1 VREGGGAPRAV
12 VVTVGDELLL
22 GRTVDGNAAW
32 LGRELSDLGIPVL
45 RRTTV
50 GDEDGAIQRAVTD
63 ALGSADLV
71 VMTGGL
77 GPTRDDRTRDAVA
90 ALLGAPL
97 HVDPELM
104 RALEARFRARGYDRL
119 PVTNIT
125 QAQVPEGATVLA
137 NPQGTAPGLALPRDG
152 RWVVL
157 LPGVPRE
164 MKAIF
169 AGDLRLLIEKQ
180 FGERLRPVYHRT
192 IHTTG
197 IPESLLAERVEE
209 LLPADRGPVSLAYL
223 PDLTGVDL
231 RFTALDVETR
241 EEAEGWFDRLEQA
254 VAPAVTPFRYR
265 SESGD
270 LVESLAKLL
279 VDSGRKL
286 AVAESCTGGLIAKR
300 LTDRAGSSAY
310 FAGGVVAYADH
321 VKVAALS
328 VQRATLAAHGAVSE
342 AVALEMARGVAER
355 LGADASLA
363 VTGIAG
369 PEGGTPEKP
378 VGTVWYAARVG
389 ETAEARREVFGGDRA
404 QVRERAAQA
413 ALALLLRRLESAG

>member
-1 VREGGGAPRAV
+1 VRKGAAPRAV

-32 LGRELSDLGIPVL
+32 LGRELSDLGVPVL
-45 RRTTV
+45 YRSTV
-50 GDEDGAIQRAVTD
+50 GDEDQAIQRAVSE
-63 ALGSADLV
+63 ALAAADLV
-71 VMTGGL
+71 VVTGGL
-77 GPTRDDRTRDAVA
+77 GPTRDDRTRGAVA
-90 ALLGAPL
+90 ALFGARL
-97 HVDPELM
+97 HVDPELL

-119 PVTNIT
+119 PATNVT

-137 NPQGTAPGLALPRDG
+137 NPLGTAPGLALARDG

-169 AGDLRLLIEKQ
+169 AGDLRRLIAKEL
-180 FGERLRPVYHRT
+180 GPRLRPVHHRT

-197 IPESLLAERVEE
+197 IPESALAERIEA
-209 LLPADRGPVSLAYL
+209 LLPSDLGPVSLAFL

-231 RFTALDVETR
+231 RFTALDVESP
-241 EEAEGWFDRLEQA
+241 EEAAGWFDELERT
-254 VAPAVTPFRYR
+254 VAPALEGFRYR
-265 SESGD
+265 AESGD

-279 VDSGRKL
+279 LASGRKL

-300 LTDRAGSSAY
+300 LTDRPGSSAY
-310 FAGGVVAYADH
+310 FQGGVVAYSDD
-321 VKVAALS
+321 VKAETLS
-328 VQRATLAAHGAVSE
+328 VSRATLAAHGAVSE
-342 AVALEMARGVAER
+342 AVALEMAAGVAER
-355 LGADASLA
+355 LGAKASLS

-369 PEGGTPEKP
+369 PDGGSPAKP
-378 VGTVWYAARVG
+378 VGTVWYAARVDG
-389 ETAEARREVFGGDRA
+389 EAEARREVFGGDRT

-413 ALALLLRRLESAG
+413 ALALLLRMLERVE

>member
-1 VREGGGAPRAV
+1 VRDGGGAPRAV

-45 RRTTV
+45 RRATV
-50 GDEDGAIQRAVTD
+50 GDEDGAIQRAVSD
-63 ALGSADLV
+63 ALASAELV
-71 VMTGGL
+71 VVTGGL
-77 GPTRDDRTRDAVA
+77 GPTRDDRTREAVA
-90 ALLGAPL
+90 ALFGAAL
-97 HVDPELM
+97 HVDPDLM

-119 PVTNIT
+119 PATNVT
-125 QAQVPEGATVLA
+125 QAQVPEGAVVLA
-137 NPQGTAPGLALPRDG
+137 NPQGTAPGLALAREG

-169 AGDLRLLIEKQ
+169 AGDLRRLIETH
-180 FGERLRPVYHRT
+180 FGARLRPVHHRT

-197 IPESLLAERVEE
+197 IPESALAERIEQ

-223 PDLTGVDL
+223 PDVTGVDL
-231 RFTALDVETR
+231 RFTALDVPTR
-241 EEAEGWFDRLEQA
+241 QEAERWFDDIERAVEPA
-254 VAPAVTPFRYR
+254 VAAYRYR
-265 SESGD
+265 ADSGD

-279 VDSGRKL
+279 RDSGRKL

-310 FAGGVVAYADH
+310 FVGGVVAYADEA
-321 VKVAALS
+321 KVEALG
-328 VQRATLAAHGAVSE
+328 VRRETLAAHGAVSE
-342 AVALEMARGVAER
+342 AVAREMAEGVALRFRAET
-355 LGADASLA
+355 SVA

-369 PEGGTPEKP
+369 PDGGTAEKP
-378 VGTVWYAARVG
+378 VGTVWYASRIG
-389 ETAEARREVFGGDRA
+389 EASEARREVFGGDRA
-404 QVRERAAQA
+404 QVRERSAQA
-413 ALALLLRRLESAG
+413 ALALLHRMLERPT

>member
-1 VREGGGAPRAV
+1 MREGRGPRAAL
-12 VVTVGDELLL
+12 VTVGDELLL

-32 LGRELSDLGIPVL
+32 LGRELSDLGVPVL
-45 RRTTV
+45 THYTV
-50 GDEDGAIQRAVTD
+50 GDEDGAIQRSVSE
-63 ALGSADLV
+63 ALAAAELV
-71 VMTGGL
+71 LVTGGL

-90 ALLGAPL
+90 ALFDAPL
-97 HVDPELM
+97 HVDPELL

-119 PVTNIT
+119 PPTNVS

-137 NPQGTAPGLALPRDG
+137 NPQGTAPGLAIERGG

-169 AGDLRLLIEKQ
+169 AGDLKQ
-180 FGERLRPVYHRT
+180 LVLDRFGPRLRPVHHRT

-197 IPESLLAERVEE
+197 IPESALAEKVEE

-231 RFTALDVETR
+231 RFTALDVSSR

-254 VAPAVTPFRYR
+254 LLPVLGRFRFR
-265 SESGD
+265 AESGD
-270 LVESLAKLL
+270 VVEALSKQLLA
-279 VDSGRKL
+279 SGRKL

-300 LTDRAGSSAY
+300 ITDHAGASAY
-310 FAGGVVAYADH
+310 FMGGVVAYSN
-321 VKVAALS
+321 AAKT
-328 VQRATLAAHGAVSE
+328 QTLAVDPKTIEERGAVSE
-342 AVALEMARGVAER
+342 EVVLAMAEGVADR
-355 LGADASLA
+355 FGADASIA

-369 PEGGTPEKP
+369 PEGGSEAKP
-378 VGTVWYAARVG
+378 VGTVWYAARVDG
-389 ETAEARREVFGGDRA
+389 EATAKREVFGWDRT
-404 QVRERAAQA
+404 QIRERAAQA
-413 ALALLLRRLESAG
+413 AMTLLLRSLERKG

>member
-1 VREGGGAPRAV
+1 V

-45 RRTTV
+45 HRTTV
-50 GDEDGAIQRAVTD
+50 GDDDRAIQRAVTD
-63 ALGSADLV
+63 ALASADLV
-71 VMTGGL
+71 VVTGGL
-77 GPTRDDRTRDAVA
+77 GPTKDDRTRDAVA
-90 ALLGAPL
+90 ALFGAPL

-119 PVTNIT
+119 PTTNVS
-125 QAQVPEGATVLA
+125 QAQVPEGATVLV
-137 NPQGTAPGLALPRDG
+137 NPQGTAPGLALSRDG

-169 AGDLRLLIEKQ
+169 AGDLRRLIEAH
-180 FGERLRPVYHRT
+180 FGARLRPVYHRT

-197 IPESLLAERVEE
+197 IPESLLAEKVEE
-209 LLPADRGPVSLAYL
+209 LLPAERGPVSLAYL

-231 RFTALDVETR
+231 RFTALDVESQA
-241 EEAEGWFDRLEQA
+241 EAEGWFDRLEAA
-254 VAPAVTPFRYR
+254 VAPAVDAHRYR

-270 LVESLAKLL
+270 LVESLGTLL
-279 VDSGRKL
+279 FASGRML

-300 LTDRAGSSAY
+300 LTDRPGSSAY
-310 FAGGVVAYADH
+310 FLGGVVAYADA
-321 VKVAALS
+321 VKVGALGVS
-328 VQRATLAAHGAVSE
+328 RATLAAHGAVSE
-342 AVALEMARGVAER
+342 AVALEMAAGVAQR
-355 LGADASLA
+355 LGANASLS

-369 PEGGTPEKP
+369 PDGGSPAKP
-378 VGTVWYAARVG
+378 VGLVWYAARVDG
-389 ETAEARREVFGGDRA
+389 AAEARREVFGGDRT

-413 ALALLLRRLESAG
+413 ALALLLRKLEG